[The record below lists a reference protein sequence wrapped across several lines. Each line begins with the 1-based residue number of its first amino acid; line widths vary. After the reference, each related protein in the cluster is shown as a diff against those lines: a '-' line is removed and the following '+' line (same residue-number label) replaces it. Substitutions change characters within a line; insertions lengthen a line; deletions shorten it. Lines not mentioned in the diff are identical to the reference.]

1 VISHRI
7 QFVIAA
13 LQVQSFRF
21 SNLRYFISQLCKSE
35 QKNCFDCHRSEQ
47 THRTSLWLDVLRIPI
62 PHPASEVHQRGT
74 LMLGK

>member
-35 QKNCFDCHRSEQ
+35 QK
-47 THRTSLWLDVLRIPI
+47 TVLIVTEASKLI
-62 PHPASEVHQRGT
+62 EPACG
-74 LMLGK
+74 